1 MTVEITMI
9 EHGKVIG
16 MIEII
21 SDPRTGE
28 IVQELRK
35 PYKKSN
41 QSISSRKHQLFF
53 LTSKLTEH
61 YVLSASLYFRCWISI
76 QIVNKR
82 SQDRIEYQ
90 LVIIDKN
97 IH

>member
-41 QSISSRKHQLFF
+41 QSISSRKHQLLF
-53 LTSKLTEH
+53 
-61 YVLSASLYFRCWISI
+61 
-76 QIVNKR
+76 
-82 SQDRIEYQ
+82 
-90 LVIIDKN
+90 
-97 IH
+97 